1 MKHENETFQVA
12 NNELFVNI
20 FPARCKNIKDTFLAE
35 FLLISYF
42 FLYLFLIFQIL
53 DL

>member
-1 MKHENETFQVA
+1 MKHKNETFQVA

-42 FLYLFLIFQIL
+42 FYIYF
-53 DL
+53 